1 MSEQNRVEW
10 TRSHSERRKDLQDI
24 ASWLDREKGIF
35 AADAAAGNE
44 PHLLHLPGLPDFR
57 FTDLHYPEVITALL
71 PADTWYWRESR
82 GDRRVLTTDVIKHC
96 RHQLMLRYCAAR
108 DEYRRKQGQAPK
120 WGGIVPVSARSS
132 CTLWEK
138 KKQCLRDWDKSFT
151 NGYNRTKSQHANPE
165 CSQCGG
171 SDSIFHMCLRCPHA
185 EIRDLRAKAFDE
197 QATVLTEVLSKAP
210 RWKRDLFAMLK
221 SLAWPGDGVA
231 PDVTEHLW
239 RGLLSEDIQ
248 AHVPMVA
255 LHTQLT
261 SEEELRDL
269 RGDIRKFLEPLA
281 YATQSML
288 STRGRLYYA
297 APPTPVPAPAGSNS
311 PARAS
316 RQRNTLLRMPGFILA
331 RTRRRIVRVDSSL
344 KPNVYGKLQQTRIR
358 LDRSANTSSSQA
370 PPTMRLSTVQD
381 LIETGWAARGI
392 SIPLVPGHAS
402 RGSQSSQA
410 SSAPSQPCATDSS

>member
-1 MSEQNRVEW
+1 
-10 TRSHSERRKDLQDI
+10 
-24 ASWLDREKGIF
+24 
-35 AADAAAGNE
+35 
-44 PHLLHLPGLPDFR
+44 
-57 FTDLHYPEVITALL
+57 
-71 PADTWYWRESR
+71 
-82 GDRRVLTTDVIKHC
+82 
-96 RHQLMLRYCAAR
+96 
-108 DEYRRKQGQAPK
+108 
-120 WGGIVPVSARSS
+120 
-132 CTLWEK
+132 
-138 KKQCLRDWDKSFT
+138 
-151 NGYNRTKSQHANPE
+151 
-165 CSQCGG
+165 
-171 SDSIFHMCLRCPHA
+171 
-185 EIRDLRAKAFDE
+185 
-197 QATVLTEVLSKAP
+197 
-210 RWKRDLFAMLK
+210 
-221 SLAWPGDGVA
+221 VA
-231 PDVTEHLW
+231 PDETEHLW

-297 APPTPVPAPAGSNS
+297 ALPHPSLLLQVLIRRPELRGK
-311 PARAS
+311 
-316 RQRNTLLRMPGFILA
+316 RNTLLRMPGFILA

-392 SIPLVPGHAS
+392 SIPSYLVMPLGAPSRHRHLVPPPNRVLQTAAKREGSVRVAS
-402 RGSQSSQA
+402 VV
-410 SSAPSQPCATDSS
+410 